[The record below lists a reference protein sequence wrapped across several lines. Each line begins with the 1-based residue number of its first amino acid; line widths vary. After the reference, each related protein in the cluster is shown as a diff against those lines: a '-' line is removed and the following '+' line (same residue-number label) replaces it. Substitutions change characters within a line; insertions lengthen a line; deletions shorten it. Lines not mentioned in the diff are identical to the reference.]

1 MQVKANGIDI
11 EVETFGAKTDPAIIF
26 VMGFGAQLINWP
38 VELMEGL
45 ANRGFYVIRFDNR
58 DIGLS
63 QKFPELGQPNAGE
76 IMVRVR
82 AGEPVTVPYT
92 LTDMAADAV
101 GVLDALGIDA
111 AHIVGGS
118 MGGMIVQLAAAEFP
132 QRFTSMT
139 SIFSTTGNPDLPQST
154 DEALGALL
162 SRPANEE
169 RDTVVAHSMKVRKVI
184 GSPGFPTPD
193 DEARRKA
200 EETFD
205 RSYYPEGPMRQ
216 YAAIIAD
223 GDRRER
229 LKKISCPVLVLH
241 GTDDPLVR
249 VEGGRDTAASIKGA
263 RMVEI
268 AGWGHDM
275 PAALMGRIEEEIAAH
290 CLAAESRAQ
299 AAE

>member
-1 MQVKANGIDI
+1 MQIKANGIDI
-11 EVETFGAKTDPAIIF
+11 EVETFGDKANPAIIF

-38 VELMEGL
+38 QEMMDGLVE
-45 ANRGFYVIRFDNR
+45 RGFHVIRFDNR
-58 DIGLS
+58 DVGLS
-63 QKFPELGQPNAGE
+63 QKFPELGTPDAGAIMGKVLAGE
-76 IMVRVR
+76 T
-82 AGEPVTVPYT
+82 PDVPYT

-101 GVLDALGIDA
+101 GVLDTLGIKK

-118 MGGMIVQLAAAEFP
+118 MGGMIVQLAAAGWP
-132 QRFTSMT
+132 DRFLSMT
-139 SIFSTTGNPDLPQST
+139 SIFSTTGNQEVPPAS
-154 DEALGALL
+154 DEAMTALL

-169 RDTVVAHSMKVRKVI
+169 RETVIAHSLGVRKAI

-193 DEARRKA
+193 DEARVKA
-200 EETFD
+200 AENFD
-205 RSYYPEGPMRQ
+205 RSYYPEGTTRQ

-229 LKKISCPVLVLH
+229 IKTISCPVLVLH

-249 VEGGRDTAASIKGA
+249 VEGGRDTAANIPGA
-263 RMVEI
+263 KLVEI

-275 PAALMGRIEEEIAAH
+275 PTALLPRLIDEVGGFVASVEG
-290 CLAAESRAQ
+290 RAQ